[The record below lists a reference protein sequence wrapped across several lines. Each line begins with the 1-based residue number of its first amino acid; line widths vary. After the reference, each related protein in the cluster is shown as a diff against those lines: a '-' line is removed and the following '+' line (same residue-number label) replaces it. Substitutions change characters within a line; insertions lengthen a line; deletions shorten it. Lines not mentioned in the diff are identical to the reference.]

1 MANKKEIKS
10 ESKQTNQNMVKR
22 LLENVS
28 NIRTL
33 PRPDIE
39 DQIPVAKKGNTLPDL
54 MQNDVNVTSVL
65 SMAELDTFRTLSRNR
80 ESLYKTFDE
89 MMQDSV
95 VSTVIEIYADEACQY
110 NEDGKIIWAES
121 DDKDV
126 SKYVNDLLEKLRIED
141 NCWDHIYQLVYLGDL
156 YLETFDNLHPT
167 NLHKSDILTE
177 PYRGG
182 GNIQLQNRPDAL
194 QKEYYIEQVD
204 NPANIYDITYRG
216 KTEGFIKIPEDEM
229 EMGLTKYLRKLNK
242 DKDKIQILDPTKYVH
257 ICLKNSKDRYPE
269 TLILETKDGDQVEFK
284 IKQGRSILEDV
295 YKAYQ
300 DLKLM
305 KDSLLLNR
313 INRSSR
319 VRVLQ
324 VEVGDIPK
332 NEKALMLKRLKDKI
346 EQKNLMDKTV
356 GAFKSQAAPGPADNI
371 IYSTTTDGKGAITMN
386 DLGENLNVS
395 AIADIEPFENEFYGK
410 VRVSKAILGANMEGS
425 GLSNGGTLAAQ
436 DSIFARYIK
445 RIQTAYTSG
454 IETLVNI
461 FIMNKLCKNGNIELQ
476 NKYIGKFKIKMTSP
490 STTQDKDRDESFKQK
505 IDSIKQLMDLIGSED
520 IIKPETKKDI
530 IKYLI
535 TNMLNKQE
543 VADMIEKDDFF
554 NIQEEENDP
563 DLNVSDED
571 IDNSMN
577 EEPGPGPMESNEDL
591 FDEE

>member
-1 MANKKEIKS
+1 MFS
-10 ESKQTNQNMVKR
+10 S
-22 LLENVS
+22 S
-28 NIRTL
+28 
-33 PRPDIE
+33 
-39 DQIPVAKKGNTLPDL
+39 
-54 MQNDVNVTSVL
+54 
-65 SMAELDTFRTLSRNR
+65 
-80 ESLYKTFDE
+80 SL
-89 MMQDSV
+89 
-95 VSTVIEIYADEACQY
+95 
-110 NEDGKIIWAES
+110 
-121 DDKDV
+121 
-126 SKYVNDLLEKLRIED
+126 
-141 NCWDHIYQLVYLGDL
+141 
-156 YLETFDNLHPT
+156 
-167 NLHKSDILTE
+167 
-177 PYRGG
+177 
-182 GNIQLQNRPDAL
+182 
-194 QKEYYIEQVD
+194 
-204 NPANIYDITYRG
+204 
-216 KTEGFIKIPEDEM
+216 
-229 EMGLTKYLRKLNK
+229 
-242 DKDKIQILDPTKYVH
+242 
-257 ICLKNSKDRYPE
+257 
-269 TLILETKDGDQVEFK
+269 
-284 IKQGRSILEDV
+284 
-295 YKAYQ
+295 
-300 DLKLM
+300 
-305 KDSLLLNR
+305 
-313 INRSSR
+313 
-319 VRVLQ
+319 
-324 VEVGDIPK
+324 
-332 NEKALMLKRLKDKI
+332 
-346 EQKNLMDKTV
+346 
-356 GAFKSQAAPGPADNI
+356 
-371 IYSTTTDGKGAITMN
+371 
-386 DLGENLNVS
+386 
-395 AIADIEPFENEFYGK
+395 EPFENEFYGK